1 MTMSLR
7 QIELAANDH
16 CWKEDAERNV
26 KNAMNKFKR
35 VEALPVDDELFRYTP
50 KDVKMQFVKDD
61 LRRANERLAKVNAD
75 IRLLGHYAPCHYQCI
90 RDFKRLNPDRG
101 YLRLLRVIHRLNAL
115 NHKAPFK
122 KECQDYIK
130 VIYGN
135 TYREDEF
142 FAGLHKMGF
151 CDFSKGWH
159 LTELGKELL
168 KAKDCYDE
176 ASPNE
181 I

>member
-7 QIELAANDH
+7 QIELTANDH
-16 CWKEDAERNV
+16 CWKEDAERKV
-26 KNAMNKFKR
+26 KCTMNRLKQI
-35 VEALPVDDELFRYTP
+35 EALPADDKLFGYTP
-50 KDVKMQFVKDD
+50 KDVKMQYIKDD
-61 LRRANERLAKVNAD
+61 LRRANERLVKVNAD
-75 IRLLGHYAPCHYQCI
+75 LRFGHYACCHYQCI

-115 NHKAPFK
+115 NHRAPFK
-122 KECQDYIK
+122 EECQNYIK
-130 VIYGN
+130 VIYGC
-135 TYREDEF
+135 TYNEDEVF
-142 FAGLHKMGF
+142 SGLHKMGF

-176 ASPNE
+176 ALPIE